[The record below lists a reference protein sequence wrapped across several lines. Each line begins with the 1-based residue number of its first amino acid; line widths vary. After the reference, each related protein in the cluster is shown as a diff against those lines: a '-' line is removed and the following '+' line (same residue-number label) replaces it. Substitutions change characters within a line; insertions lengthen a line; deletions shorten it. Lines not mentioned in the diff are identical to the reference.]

1 MPETPQP
8 QPDTSHPDESSDNP
22 LTQSKTATA
31 YHEAG
36 HAVMAVTLGRSIQKV
51 TISPA
56 QMQSG
61 ESRLG
66 ACEVQ
71 KGQAKGSGDWVEEN
85 VLILF
90 SGMVGESHF
99 TQRYCVEGAA
109 QDLRIAKKFL
119 ASRARSEKQ
128 LLRLERR
135 LLSKT
140 EYILASEET
149 AKAIELIANE
159 LIEKETISGRAVKH
173 LIKQAIQQT
182 T

>member
-1 MPETPQP
+1 MQDANSQTDKQVELAARL
-8 QPDTSHPDESSDNP
+8 E
-22 LTQSKTATA
+22 LARRTATA

-36 HAVMAVTLGRSIQKV
+36 HAVMALSLGRSIQKV

-71 KGQAKGSGDWVEEN
+71 KGQGKGSKDWFEEN

-90 SGMVGESHF
+90 SGMVAESYY
-99 TQRYCVEGAA
+99 TQRYCVDGAA
-109 QDLRIAKKFL
+109 QDLRIARSMM
-119 ASRARSEKQ
+119 ATRARTEKQ
-128 LLRLERR
+128 LDRLERR

-140 EYILASEET
+140 EYVMGST
-149 AKAIELIANE
+149 QHVHAIKLIAHE
-159 LIEKETISGRAVKH
+159 LLEKQTISGRAARHFLK
-173 LIKQAIQQT
+173 LAQQQDD
-182 T
+182 